1 VCVLDASSSVLKI
14 PGKIRLPAT
23 QNYGGY
29 DYSVIVIK
37 FALYHNLIE
46 YRIWQFKILIA
57 ALRRVKI
64 T

>member
-46 YRIWQFKILIA
+46 YRICQFKFRFAMLC
-57 ALRRVKI
+57 LVKI